1 VAYVKA
7 VRAFLDAFAM
17 GTDKEAII
25 DILIKHTPVK
35 DRQVYYTMMP
45 SSFEPN
51 GRVNVDYLRAEQALY
66 AREGLLTDP
75 VDVDTLVDH
84 QYVEYAVA
92 RLGER

>member
-1 VAYVKA
+1 
-7 VRAFLDAFAM
+7 
-17 GTDKEAII
+17 
-25 DILIKHTPVK
+25 
-35 DRQVYYTMMP
+35 MMP